1 MWMSRTRGV
10 QFHELIHIRLIRWV
24 GSVFIRLFFMCV
36 TNSLSAVSRT
46 HSYVTHRRVGTVFM
60 WVFLICLSRTRWV
73 QYPELIHIWLIR
85 RVGTVFMHVFF
96 MCVSRTH
103 RVPWVSHMHSFTWFI
118 DESALCLCMVLYV
131 CVTNSWIS
139 LSITRSFMHSCM
151 IHRRDGSVFMC
162 VLYMC
167 VTNSLS
173 RTRGFSWVR
182 SFMYDIQTRRQCVY
196 VCVLYM
202 CLANSLKQTR
212 GFPWVSHVHS
222 CMTYRRDGSVLM
234 CLFFTCVSQTRCHEL
249 DEASKNCGCSVTYE
263 CVRTIHVSRDVDVSA
278 TWRVTSCVC
287 HIHDV
292 CVTNSTLSWTTHIWV
307 RLCYSRE

>member
-151 IHRRDGSVFMC
+151 IYRRDGSVCLC
-162 VLYMC
+162 VFFIC
-167 VTNSLS
+167 VS
-173 RTRGFSWVR
+173 RTRCHELV
-182 SFMYDIQTRRQCVY
+182 D
-196 VCVLYM
+196 
-202 CLANSLKQTR
+202 
-212 GFPWVSHVHS
+212 FPEYVHS
-222 CMTYRRDGSVLM
+222 CMTYRRDGSAFM
-234 CLFFTCVSQTRCHEL
+234 CVFFTCVSRTRWNKLVDFPECH
-249 DEASKNCGCSVTYE
+249 TF
-263 CVRTIHVSRDVDVSA
+263 IHVWHIDETAVC
-278 TWRVTSCVC
+278 WCVC
-287 HIHDV
+287 SLHV
-292 CVTNSTLSWTTHIWV
+292 CHKLVVTNSMRPLKIVAAVSHMSACVPFMWV
-307 RLCYSRE
+307 VT